1 VSRLGPTPYPPA
13 WADTEPTSRP
23 PTSRSPA
30 SIVVVAATRVRLS
43 RLMALIESAPFE
55 VHGIARSV
63 DGAVLLVTE
72 SQPAA
77 VLLDLGAA
85 SGGLDLVE
93 RLMARVPT
101 PIVITGAAAASAS
114 EALALGA
121 VAVVGDETEMLGA
134 GPYAAELIS
143 HLTVATRVR
152 VITHPRG
159 RLRDQARSIP
169 TPVDVPSLSGG
180 PTVAAV
186 PAVPSMTAGPA
197 DDAVAIPASR
207 APRRRPSVVAIGAST
222 GGPAALVKV
231 LRGLPADFA
240 SPVVVVQHMADGFID
255 GLARWLDELVPLE
268 VVVARDGDRLRPGVV
283 MLASSE
289 GNLAVEASQR
299 VRIRPRRPGQ
309 FHVPEVDTTFRCI
322 AESCRERAVG
332 VLLTGMGRDGADGLR
347 RMRIAGA
354 HTIAQD
360 EPTSAVWGMPGA
372 AAAMDAVDEELP
384 IDRIAEAVINAVTS
398 RESDVDA
405 TPAQAGGAA

>member
-1 VSRLGPTPYPPA
+1 MSRLGPTPYPPA

-23 PTSRSPA
+23 PISRSPA

-186 PAVPSMTAGPA
+186 PAVPFMTAGPT
-197 DDAVAIPASR
+197 DDAVAVPASR

-222 GGPAALVKV
+222 GGPAALVGSSWAMV
-231 LRGLPADFA
+231 WAPA
-240 SPVVVVQHMADGFID
+240 I
-255 GLARWLDELVPLE
+255 
-268 VVVARDGDRLRPGVV
+268 
-283 MLASSE
+283 
-289 GNLAVEASQR
+289 
-299 VRIRPRRPGQ
+299 RIRRNPSAPSRPIPVSRTPTARSRQDSAMQRNVVSTSGTWNCPGRRG
-309 FHVPEVDTTFRCI
+309 RI
-322 AESCRERAVG
+322 
-332 VLLTGMGRDGADGLR
+332 LTR
-347 RMRIAGA
+347 
-354 HTIAQD
+354 
-360 EPTSAVWGMPGA
+360 
-372 AAAMDAVDEELP
+372 
-384 IDRIAEAVINAVTS
+384 
-398 RESDVDA
+398 
-405 TPAQAGGAA
+405 